1 MLHLRV
7 IAPED
12 MRDSIIDV
20 LRSEVGVANIL
31 LYPGAA
37 LDPVGDE
44 ITADIARECANSV
57 IKKLKH
63 IDVQHRGAITLEVLD
78 TVLSSRA
85 HKAEDEAE
93 GDPADALVWDE
104 LIARTREESTLS
116 VTFLLFL
123 TLACLLA
130 AVGVVTDSTVT
141 VVGAMVV
148 GPEFGPLAALSV
160 ALVRRRL
167 DLARRASL
175 ALLIGFPLAMVITA
189 LGTLGAQ
196 AVGWLSLDSVK
207 QLSEVDFIFHVGPL
221 SLVVALLAGAAG
233 MLSLVSAKS
242 AALVGVFISVT
253 TVPAAGFSV
262 VAAILGD
269 WDVAAK
275 SALQLAVNLVGIVIA
290 GVLVLVLRLKGA
302 LIRAWP
308 RPETARQASHA
319 AMRALLPC
327 DGILR
332 WASRWRWSIAPATRS
347 IGWWRCIRTSSGC
360 ARRHTRARRSRPTRC
375 TVEPA
380 DHFVNWQQDAFGNFL
395 ARLVFP
401 DRARSLTITVGLIA
415 DLKVINPFDFFI
427 EEYAEQIGFTYPKAL
442 AEDLKPYLRPVDEA
456 GEGSGP
462 GDLAQAVGA
471 ATSPSRRAPAPS
483 TSSSRSTAP

>member
-7 IAPED
+7 IAPEEL
-12 MRDSIIDV
+12 RDSIVEV
-20 LRSEVGVANIL
+20 LRGEVGVANIL
-31 LYPGAA
+31 LYPGVA

-57 IKKLKH
+57 IKKLKD

-78 TVLSSRA
+78 TVLSTRA

-93 GDPADALVWDE
+93 GDPADAVVWDE
-104 LIARTREESTLS
+104 LIGRTREEATLS

-160 ALVRRRL
+160 ALVRRRM

-189 LGTLGAQ
+189 LGTVGGLA
-196 AVGWLSLDSVK
+196 AGWLTLDTVK
-207 QLSEVDFIFHVGPL
+207 QLKEVDFIFQVGPL
-221 SLVVALLAGAAG
+221 SFVVALLAGAAG

-275 SALQLAVNLVGIVIA
+275 SALQLAVNLVGIVVA
-290 GVLVLVLRLKGA
+290 GVLVLVLRPKGT
-302 LIRAWP
+302 LIP
-308 RPETARQASHA
+308 R
-319 AMRALLPC
+319 
-327 DGILR
+327 
-332 WASRWRWSIAPATRS
+332 
-347 IGWWRCIRTSSGC
+347 
-360 ARRHTRARRSRPTRC
+360 
-375 TVEPA
+375 V
-380 DHFVNWQQDAFGNFL
+380 
-395 ARLVFP
+395 
-401 DRARSLTITVGLIA
+401 
-415 DLKVINPFDFFI
+415 
-427 EEYAEQIGFTYPKAL
+427 
-442 AEDLKPYLRPVDEA
+442 
-456 GEGSGP
+456 
-462 GDLAQAVGA
+462 AQ
-471 ATSPSRRAPAPS
+471 T
-483 TSSSRSTAP
+483 